1 MCYIARIS
9 ILTRADDE
17 CLIELFFV
25 QGMNFIP
32 LSCGAIK
39 GEEKEESLWRGEKI
53 LPERVESRLSEFE
66 NANLTSRAVNEE
78 VVNREPIFCPPVP
91 RFSILFSPLP
101 GSFATRPSRNLL

>member
-1 MCYIARIS
+1 MFNRI
-9 ILTRADDE
+9 ILRSRDE
-17 CLIELFFV
+17 FHSLILR
-25 QGMNFIP
+25 
-32 LSCGAIK
+32 SDK
-39 GEEKEESLWRGEKI
+39 RRGEKI